1 MEGGAQDAE
10 EEGTQGKEE
19 ETTKDD
25 NIDIAQARRCKEV
38 ANEAIPRKVHN
49 PDH

>member
-19 ETTKDD
+19 EKQGDKAFAEKLSLAF
-25 NIDIAQARRCKEV
+25 NSLMQM
-38 ANEAIPRKVHN
+38 
-49 PDH
+49 